1 MGLFS
6 KLSEKRMKDPVEG
19 TVRVV
24 GITTPNPNATQE
36 NYRLDGV
43 VSGPGI
49 EPTAIIHKGF
59 TNVSKW
65 PYVGQE
71 LPVTVDRADPTHIS
85 IHWDRLSTSHEIA
98 QQQTE
103 ALAAQMR
110 GQQPAGGAPGAAA
123 PGFGDPSAIN
133 LTFTSDDGST
143 WSPGPGGAAP
153 EPEAPISSADILARG
168 TAGSAT
174 LLGTFPGETPPIAPA
189 HTIIGLMLNV
199 MVDGHPP
206 YQVTALYNTP
216 DEKIPKLTIGAL
228 LPVKADPKQPDLVAV
243 DWDAV

>member
-123 PGFGDPSAIN
+123 PGFGDPSAIVSRIDASIQQR
-133 LTFTSDDGST
+133 LAVLSDLKGAHVGIDAGDDDLRLVFTAT
-143 WSPGPGGAAP
+143 PASPSGPASQALGAIHLGNVAP
-153 EPEAPISSADILARG
+153 LRAVSRD
-168 TAGSAT
+168 AG
-174 LLGTFPGETPPIAPA
+174 F
-189 HTIIGLMLNV
+189 
-199 MVDGHPP
+199 
-206 YQVTALYNTP
+206 
-216 DEKIPKLTIGAL
+216 AL
-228 LPVKADPKQPDLVAV
+228 LVRGARRRL
-243 DWDAV
+243 DARMERD